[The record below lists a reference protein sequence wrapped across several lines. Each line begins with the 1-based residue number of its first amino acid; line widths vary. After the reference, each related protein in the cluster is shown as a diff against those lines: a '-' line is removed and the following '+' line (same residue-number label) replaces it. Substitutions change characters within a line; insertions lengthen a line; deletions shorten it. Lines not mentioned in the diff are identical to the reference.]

1 MKKITQVITF
11 IMIVVMLFGLGQQQ
25 VNAAD
30 NITKSTVADS
40 ETINNWHAA
49 NAFDDSTKNVGRIWT
64 DKSVSTGDVTLT
76 GRQDEPQSATI
87 KKGADSDFL
96 VGLSALSATAKI
108 VGETTVSLD
117 IVLVLDVSGSMEDP
131 AGLTD
136 RTKRIDRLKEAV
148 NDFIDSSA
156 KENDKSADENK
167 QSRIAVIKFAGEES
181 DKIGNETYRKG
192 QYSYNYTQVVS
203 GYKAYTSS
211 DKSELQNKVNA
222 LRPAGGTLVDN
233 AMELTQKLVN
243 QSKTDEASNE
253 NRKNVKRVVIFF
265 TDGVPA
271 SVSNFDKDVAERA
284 IKSAKSIKKDAD
296 IYTIGIFNNADAKIT
311 GHTGDGE
318 WTDIEKANAFM
329 HGLSSNYP
337 NAESYDNL
345 GTRAKDSNGNDATYY
360 KATDASSLKDIFNQI
375 GDEIISSAQ
384 SPTEVGKGEN
394 PSQAGYITI
403 TDQLGDYMQ
412 VDDINT
418 LVYANKLF
426 TDAKVSETTDNNK
439 KIVTYT
445 FKEDIP
451 DTNHV
456 YPEGNLKDIRITV
469 EKTIE
474 DDQLQTGDIVTVQIP
489 ANLIPLRYYEVNR
502 DGSMSIDETYPMRL
516 FYDVSL
522 KDGVADKLKNPDAQ
536 MKTYINANKNEN
548 NQVYFYSN
556 QYDKTQSGGES
567 GGVGAYVKFVP
578 AATNDFYYFQN
589 DTVLYTDEACKN
601 SVTDSIDT
609 SGAAMYYYQRDY
621 YEQGNNGKAV
631 SRSNTVMIPGNSN
644 LLLGNYAKK
653 NAAGEYYIPAGTPR
667 TTSLS
672 SFAEDK
678 AEESNV
684 TGTASQSIKPVWN
697 NQDKSVTAY
706 LGNNGRLAVAVPDAP
721 VTLTGD
727 TALRGTKTLTGRD
740 MKENEA
746 FEFTLTAG
754 DDNTQTAIQDG
765 AVTIAENGDIAVVAG
780 AKDGE
785 TKEIQFGDVTF
796 TKTGTYTFDIKEN
809 VPQTQAGG
817 MTYDAHTTKV
827 TVNVVRDTEDF
838 AKLKASVSYNSVTAG
853 IATDKATFEN
863 SYSSSTEAE
872 GGTSAEVMANKI
884 LNGRPL
890 KAGEFQ
896 FKLATRPTNGSN
908 GTVIQEKQNQENGN
922 ISFDSLKYK
931 TSNTA
936 AGDTAIILSQAVRD
950 GYAEKSTDQNGNTVY
965 TLKYRIYEEA
975 AEGTLPNGVS
985 AVTNFYDFTVTV
997 TDNGNGTLTAVTN
1010 YPEGKGKFEFV
1021 NQYGASGVP
1030 MEITGSKTLS
1040 YEEGLIPDSITGKFT
1055 FTLEALTEGTPMPE
1069 NTTAVNDAA
1078 GNVNFGQITFSL
1090 SQLEGVPMD
1099 GNGTRTKEFEYKV
1112 TESGN
1117 VSGVTNDTGAST
1129 GKTFNLTLHDDG
1141 EGTLTVTRNPA
1152 EEPLFSF
1159 TNTYNVSELSSSVTD
1174 QVKVNKSLTG
1184 KELKE
1189 KEFRF
1194 ELLEGSSVIATGT
1207 NDADGN
1213 VAFDKITYTKPGNHL
1228 YMVREVNQGETGIT
1242 YDDQTYMIHTKI
1254 TDNGDGTL
1262 KAEHQVLAGI
1272 GEDDQMIPAEGN
1284 AIIFQNSYK
1293 AEPANITIEAV
1304 KKLEGGTLKEGQF
1317 TFQLKDKDGK
1327 AAAEVKNKKDG
1338 AVRFENLTFDSEGTY
1353 EYTISE
1359 VNDKQTDVTYDE
1371 NVYKLTVSVTD
1382 DGSGVLSAKVSGDKA
1397 IFTNIYKATDAK
1409 TDQKTDID
1417 TKPKTP
1423 TTDAKTD
1430 SKTDIDTKSKTP
1442 TTDAKDKAPET
1453 GDSSCMALYLVLM
1466 GIAAMSGALVLRKKN
1481 K

>member
-1 MKKITQVITF
+1 MKKITQVVTF
-11 IMIVVMLFGLGQQQ
+11 IMIAVMLFGLGQQQ

-40 ETINNWHAA
+40 ETINNWHDA
-49 NAFDDSTKNVGRIWT
+49 NALNDSTKNVGRIWA
-64 DKSVSTGDVTLT
+64 DKSVSTGNFILT
-76 GRQDEPQSATI
+76 SRQNESQSATI
-87 KKGADSDFL
+87 MKSVDSDFL
-96 VGLSALSATAKI
+96 VGLSALSSTAKI
-108 VGETTVSLD
+108 VGETTVPLD
-117 IVLVLDVSGSMEDP
+117 IVLVLDVSGSMDDP

-136 RTKRIDRLKEAV
+136 LTKRIVRLKEAV

-156 KENDKSADENK
+156 KENDKRADENK

-192 QYSYNYTQVVS
+192 QYWYNYTQVVS

-222 LRPAGGTLVDN
+222 LKPAGGTLADN
-233 AMELTQKLVN
+233 AMELTQKLVK

-284 IKSAKSIKKDAD
+284 IKSAKLIKKDTD

-318 WTDIEKANAFM
+318 WTDTEKANAFM

-360 KATDASSLKDIFNQI
+360 KATDASSLKDIFTQI

-384 SPTEVGKGEN
+384 SPTEVGQGEN

-403 TDQLGDYMQ
+403 TDQLGNYMQ

-418 LVYANKLF
+418 LVYANQLF
-426 TDAKVSETTDNNK
+426 TDANKSETTENNK

-451 DTNHV
+451 ETNHV
-456 YPEGNLKDIRITV
+456 YPEGNLQDIRIKV
-469 EKTIE
+469 EKTIG
-474 DDQLQTGDIVTVQIP
+474 DDQLQTGDLVTVQIP

-502 DGSMSIDETYPMRL
+502 DGSMSIDETYPMHL

-522 KDGVADKLKNPDAQ
+522 KAGVADELKNPDAQ
-536 MKTYINANKNEN
+536 MKAYINANKNEN

-556 QYDKTQSGGES
+556 QYDKTQSKEES
-567 GGVGAYVKFVP
+567 GGAGAYARFVP

-601 SVTDSIDT
+601 PVKTDIDT
-609 SGAAMYYYQRDY
+609 SGAATYYYQRDY
-621 YEQGNNGKAV
+621 YELGSDGKAV
-631 SRSNTVMIPGNSN
+631 SRSNTVTISGNSN

-678 AEESNV
+678 AEGSNV
-684 TGTASQSIKPVWN
+684 TGTASQFIKPVWN

-754 DDNTQTAIQDG
+754 DENTQTAIQDG
-765 AVTIAENGDIAVVAG
+765 AVTIAQNGDKAVVADG
-780 AKDGE
+780 KDGE
-785 TKEIQFGDVTF
+785 TKEFQFEDVTF
-796 TKTGTYTFDIKEN
+796 TKAGTYTFDIKEN
-809 VPQTQAGG
+809 VPQTKSGG
-817 MTYDAHTTKV
+817 MTYDTHTAKATV
-827 TVNVVRDTEDF
+827 TVERDTENF
-838 AKLKASVSYNSVTAG
+838 GKLEASVSYNNGTAG
-853 IATDKATFEN
+853 TATDKAVFEN

-872 GGTSAEVMANKI
+872 GGTSTEINANKI
-884 LNGRPL
+884 LNGRPM
-890 KAGEFQ
+890 KAGEFK
-896 FKLATRPTNGSN
+896 FKLATHPTNGSN

-922 ISFDSLKYK
+922 ISFDLLKYK

-936 AGDTAIILSQAVRD
+936 AGDTAIVLSQAVSD
-950 GYAEKSTDQNGNTVY
+950 GYAEKSTDQNDNTVY
-965 TLKYRIYEEA
+965 TLNYRIYEEA

-985 AVTNFYDFTVTV
+985 AVKNSYDFTVTV
-997 TDNGNGTLTAVTN
+997 TDNGNGTLKAVAN
-1010 YPEGKGKFEFV
+1010 YPEGKDEFEFV
-1021 NQYGASGVP
+1021 NQYGASSVP
-1030 MEITGSKTLS
+1030 VEITGSKTLS
-1040 YEEGLIPDSITGKFT
+1040 YEEGLTPDSIAGKFT
-1055 FTLEALTEGTPMPE
+1055 FTLEALTEGAPMPE
-1069 NTTAVNDAA
+1069 NTTAVNDVS

-1090 SQLEGVPMD
+1090 IQLEGVTPD
-1099 GNGTRTKEFEYKV
+1099 ENGTRTKEFEYKV

-1129 GKTFNLTLHDDG
+1129 GKTFKLILHDDG
-1141 EGTLTVTRNPA
+1141 EGTLIVTRNPA
-1152 EEPLFSF
+1152 EGPLFSF

-1184 KELKE
+1184 RELRDG
-1189 KEFRF
+1189 EFQF

-1207 NDADGN
+1207 NDEDGN
-1213 VAFDKITYTKPGNHL
+1213 VTFDKITYTKPGNHL
-1228 YMVREVNQGETGIT
+1228 YTVREVNQGETGMT
-1242 YDDQTYMIHTKI
+1242 YDDQTYMIYTMI

-1262 KAEHQVLAGI
+1262 KGEHQVLAGI
-1272 GEDDQMIPAEGN
+1272 VEDDQMLPAEGN
-1284 AIIFQNSYK
+1284 AITFQNSYK
-1293 AEPANITIEAV
+1293 AEPANVTIEAI

-1327 AAAEVKNKKDG
+1327 AITEVENKEDG
-1338 AVRFENLTFDSEGTY
+1338 AIRFENLTFDSEGTY

-1359 VNDKQTDVTYDE
+1359 VNDKQTGVTYDE

-1382 DGSGVLSAKVSGDKA
+1382 DGSGVLSAKVSGDEA
-1397 IFTNIYKATDAK
+1397 IFTNHCKATDA
-1409 TDQKTDID
+1409 KTDID
-1417 TKPKTP
+1417 TKPKAP
-1423 TTDAKTD
+1423 A
-1430 SKTDIDTKSKTP
+1430 S
-1442 TTDAKDKAPET
+1442 DAKDKVPET
-1453 GDSSCMALYLVLM
+1453 GDSSSMALYLVLM
-1466 GIAAMSGALVLRKKN
+1466 GIAAMSGALVLRRKN

>member
-1 MKKITQVITF
+1 MKKITQVVTF

-40 ETINNWHAA
+40 ETINNWHDV
-49 NAFDDSTKNVGRIWT
+49 NALDDSTKNVGRIWT
-64 DKSVSTGDVTLT
+64 DKSVSTVDVTLT
-76 GRQDEPQSATI
+76 GRQNESQSATI
-87 KKGADSDFL
+87 TKSADSDFL
-96 VGLSALSATAKI
+96 VGLSALSSTAKI
-108 VGETTVSLD
+108 VGQTTVPLD
-117 IVLVLDVSGSMEDP
+117 IVLVLDVSGSMDDP
-131 AGLTD
+131 AGPTGGK
-136 RTKRIDRLKEAV
+136 KRIDRLKEAV

-156 KENDKSADENK
+156 KENDKRADVNK
-167 QSRIAVIKFAGEES
+167 QSRIAVVKFAGDKS
-181 DKIGNETYRKG
+181 DKVGDDTYKKLG
-192 QYSYNYTQVVS
+192 YTYNHTQVVS
-203 GYKAYTSS
+203 EYKAYTSR
-211 DKSELQNKVNA
+211 DKSELQKKVNA
-222 LRPAGGTLVDN
+222 LKPAGATMADN
-233 AMELTQKLVN
+233 AMNLTQKLVN

-265 TDGVPA
+265 TDGMPA
-271 SVSNFDKDVAERA
+271 SVSGFDKDVAESA
-284 IKSAKSIKKDAD
+284 IKTAKSIKKDAD

-345 GTRAKDSNGNDATYY
+345 GTRAKDTNGNDATYY
-360 KATDASSLKDIFNQI
+360 KATDASRLKDIFTQI

-384 SPTEVGKGEN
+384 SPTEVGQGEN

-403 TDQLGDYMQ
+403 TDQLGNYMQ

-418 LVYANKLF
+418 LVYANKIF
-426 TDAKVSETTDNNK
+426 TDAKVSETTENNK
-439 KIVTYT
+439 KIVTYS

-451 DTNHV
+451 ETNHV
-456 YPEGNLKDIRITV
+456 YPEGNLQDIRITV

-474 DDQLQTGDIVTVQIP
+474 DDQLQTGDLVTVQIP

-522 KDGVADKLKNPDAQ
+522 KAGVADKLKNPDAK
-536 MKTYINANKNEN
+536 MKAYINSNKNEN

-556 QYDKTQSGGES
+556 QYDNTQSGGES
-567 GGVGAYVKFVP
+567 GGAGAYTRFVP
-578 AATNDFYYFQN
+578 AATNGFYYFQN
-589 DTVLYTDEACKN
+589 DAPLYTDEACKN
-601 SVTDSIDT
+601 PVKTDLDT
-609 SGAAMYYYQRDY
+609 SGATTYYYQQDY
-621 YEQGNNGKAV
+621 YELGDNGKAV

-653 NAAGEYYIPAGTPR
+653 NAAGEYYIPAGTPS

-672 SFAEDK
+672 YFAEDK
-678 AEESNV
+678 ADGANV
-684 TGTASQSIKPVWN
+684 TGTATQSIKPVWN

-706 LGNNGRLAVAVPDAP
+706 LGNNGRLAVGVPDAP

-727 TALRGTKTLTGRD
+727 TAIRGTKTLTGRD

-765 AVTIAENGDIAVVAG
+765 AVTIAENGEKAVVAG

-785 TKEIQFGDVTF
+785 TKEFQFGDVTF
-796 TKTGTYTFDIKEN
+796 TKAGTYTFDIREN

-827 TVNVVRDTEDF
+827 IVTVVRDTEDF
-838 AKLKASVSYNSVTAG
+838 AKLKASVSYNSGTAG
-853 IATDKATFEN
+853 IAADKATFEN

-896 FKLATRPTNGSN
+896 FKLATRPINGSN
-908 GTVIQEKQNQENGN
+908 GTVIQEKQNQENGK

-931 TSNTA
+931 TSNIA
-936 AGDTAIILSQAVRD
+936 AGDTAIVLSQAARD

-965 TLKYRIYEEA
+965 TLNYRIYEEA
-975 AEGTLPNGVS
+975 AEGTLPNGLS
-985 AVTNFYDFTVTV
+985 AVKNSYDFTVTV

-1010 YPEGKGKFEFV
+1010 YPEGKDEFEFV
-1021 NQYGASGVP
+1021 NQYGASSVP
-1030 MEITGSKTLS
+1030 VEITGSKTLS
-1040 YEEGLIPDSITGKFT
+1040 YEEGLTPDTITGMFT
-1055 FTLEALTEGTPMPE
+1055 FTLDALTEGAPMPE
-1069 NTTAVNDAA
+1069 NTTTVNDAA

-1090 SQLEGVPMD
+1090 SQLEGVAPD
-1099 GNGTRTKEFEYKV
+1099 ENGTRTKEFEYKV
-1112 TESGN
+1112 TEFGN
-1117 VSGVTNDTGAST
+1117 IAGVTNDTGAST
-1129 GKTFNLTLHDDG
+1129 GKTFKLILHDDG

-1152 EEPLFSF
+1152 EGPLFSF

-1184 KELKE
+1184 RELRDG
-1189 KEFRF
+1189 EFQF

-1207 NDADGN
+1207 NDVDGN
-1213 VAFDKITYTKPGNHL
+1213 VTFDKITYTKPGNHR
-1228 YMVREVNQGETGIT
+1228 YTVREVNQGETGIT
-1242 YDDQTYMIHTKI
+1242 YDDQTYMIYTMI

-1262 KAEHQVLAGI
+1262 KAEHQVLAEI
-1272 GEDDQMIPAEGN
+1272 VEDDHMDPEKEN
-1284 AIIFQNSYK
+1284 AITFQNSYK
-1293 AEPANITIEAV
+1293 AEPANVTIEAV

-1327 AAAEVKNKKDG
+1327 AVAEVKNKKDG
-1338 AVRFENLTFDSEGTY
+1338 AIRFENLTFDSEGTY

-1359 VNDKQTDVTYDE
+1359 VNDKQTGVTYDE

-1382 DGSGVLSAKVSGDKA
+1382 DGSGVLSAKVSSDKA
-1397 IFTNIYKATDAK
+1397 IFTNHYKATDAK
-1409 TDQKTDID
+1409 TDID
-1417 TKPKTP
+1417 TKPKAP
-1423 TTDAKTD
+1423 D
-1430 SKTDIDTKSKTP
+1430 S
-1442 TTDAKDKAPET
+1442 DAKDKVPKT
-1453 GDSSCMALYLVLM
+1453 GDSSSMALYLVLM
-1466 GIAAMSGALVLRKKN
+1466 GIAAMSGALVLRRKN

>member
-1 MKKITQVITF
+1 MKKITQVVTF
-11 IMIVVMLFGLGQQQ
+11 IMIVAMLFGLGRQQ

-40 ETINNWHAA
+40 VTINNWHEA
-49 NAFDDSTKNVGRIWT
+49 NALDDSTKNVGRIWT

-76 GRQDEPQSATI
+76 GRQSESQSATI
-87 KKGADSDFL
+87 TKGADSDFL
-96 VGLSALSATAKI
+96 VGLSALSSTAKI
-108 VGETTVSLD
+108 VGETTVPLD
-117 IVLVLDVSGSMEDP
+117 IVLVLDVSGSMFDP

-156 KENDKSADENK
+156 KENDKRADENK

-181 DKIGNETYRKG
+181 DKIGNETYRQG

-203 GYKAYTSS
+203 GYKAYTSR
-211 DKSELQNKVNA
+211 DKSELQEKVNA
-222 LRPAGGTLVDN
+222 LKPAGATLADN
-233 AMELTQKLVN
+233 AMNLAQKLVN
-243 QSKTDEASNE
+243 QSKTDEASNAD
-253 NRKNVKRVVIFF
+253 RKNVKRIVIFF

-284 IKSAKSIKKDAD
+284 IKSAKSIKKYAD
-296 IYTIGIFNNADAKIT
+296 IYTIGIFANADEKIS

-345 GTRAKDSNGNDATYY
+345 GIRAKDSKGKETAYY
-360 KATDASSLKDIFNQI
+360 KATDASSLKDIFTQI
-375 GDEIISSAQ
+375 GDDIISSAQ
-384 SPTEVGKGEN
+384 SPTEVGQGEN
-394 PSQAGYITI
+394 PSQAGYIII

-426 TDAKVSETTDNNK
+426 TDADRSETTENNK

-451 DTNHV
+451 DSNHV

-469 EKTIE
+469 EKTIG
-474 DDQLQTGDIVTVQIP
+474 DDQLQTGDLVTVQIP

-522 KDGVADKLKNPDAQ
+522 KAGVTDKLKNPDVQ
-536 MKTYINANKNEN
+536 MKAYINANKNEN

-567 GGVGAYVKFVP
+567 VGVGAYARFVP
-578 AATNDFYYFQN
+578 AATNNFYYFQN
-589 DTVLYTDEACKN
+589 DTVLYTDEACENPVK
-601 SVTDSIDT
+601 TDINT

-621 YEQGNNGKAV
+621 YELGNNGKAV

-678 AEESNV
+678 AEGSNV

-706 LGNNGRLAVAVPDAP
+706 LGNNGRLAVAVPDVP

-780 AKDGE
+780 AKDSE
-785 TKEIQFGDVTF
+785 TKEFQFGDVTF
-796 TKTGTYTFDIKEN
+796 TKAGTYTFDIKEN
-809 VPQTQAGG
+809 VPQTQAEG
-817 MTYDAHTTKV
+817 MTYDMHTTKV
-827 TVNVVRDTEDF
+827 TVNVVLDTEDF
-838 AKLKASVSYNSVTAG
+838 AKLKASVSYNSDTAG
-853 IATDKATFEN
+853 IAADKAAFAN

-872 GGTSAEVMANKI
+872 GGTSAEVKANKI

-896 FKLATRPTNGSN
+896 FKLTTRPTNGSN

-936 AGDTAIILSQAVRD
+936 AGDTAIVLSQAVRD

-965 TLKYRIYEEA
+965 TLNYRIYEEA

-985 AVTNFYDFTVTV
+985 AVTNFYDFTVTA

-1010 YPEGKGKFEFV
+1010 YPEGKDKFEFV

-1040 YEEGLIPDSITGKFT
+1040 YEEGLTPDSITGKFT
-1055 FTLEALTEGTPMPE
+1055 FTLEALTEGAPMPE
-1069 NTTAVNDAA
+1069 NATIVNDAA
-1078 GNVNFGQITFSL
+1078 GNVNFGQISFEL
-1090 SQLEGVPMD
+1090 SQLEDVTPD
-1099 GNGTRTKEFEYKV
+1099 ENGTRTKEFEYKV

-1117 VSGVTNDTGAST
+1117 VSGVANDTGAST
-1129 GKTFNLTLHDDG
+1129 GKNFKLTLHDDG

-1152 EEPLFSF
+1152 EGPLFSF
-1159 TNTYNVSELSSSVTD
+1159 TNTYNVNELLSSVTD

-1184 KELKE
+1184 RELRDG
-1189 KEFRF
+1189 EFQY

-1213 VAFDKITYTKPGNHL
+1213 VTFDKITYTKPGNHL

-1284 AIIFQNSYK
+1284 AITFQNSYK

-1338 AVRFENLTFDSEGTY
+1338 AIRFENLTFESEGTY

-1359 VNDKQTDVTYDE
+1359 VNDKQTGVTYDE

-1382 DGSGVLSAKVSGDKA
+1382 DGNGVLSAKVSGDKA

-1417 TKPKTP
+1417 TKPKAP
-1423 TTDAKTD
+1423 T
-1430 SKTDIDTKSKTP
+1430 S
-1442 TTDAKDKAPET
+1442 DAKDKVPET

-1466 GIAAMSGALVLRKKN
+1466 VIAAMSGALVLRRKN

>member
-1 MKKITQVITF
+1 MKKITQVVTF

-40 ETINNWHAA
+40 ETINNWHDV
-49 NAFDDSTKNVGRIWT
+49 NALDDSTKNVGRIWT
-64 DKSVSTGDVTLT
+64 DKSVSTVDVTLT
-76 GRQDEPQSATI
+76 GRQNESQSATI
-87 KKGADSDFL
+87 TKSADSDFL
-96 VGLSALSATAKI
+96 VGLSALSSTAKI
-108 VGETTVSLD
+108 VGQTTVPLD
-117 IVLVLDVSGSMEDP
+117 IVLVLDVSGSMDDS
-131 AGLTD
+131 AGPTGGK
-136 RTKRIDRLKEAV
+136 KRIDRLKEAV

-156 KENDKSADENK
+156 KENDKRADVNK
-167 QSRIAVIKFAGEES
+167 QSRIAVVKFAGDKS
-181 DKIGNETYRKG
+181 DKVGDDTYKKLG
-192 QYSYNYTQVVS
+192 YTYNHTQVVS
-203 GYKAYTSS
+203 EYKAYTSR
-211 DKSELQNKVNA
+211 DKSELQKKVNA
-222 LRPAGGTLVDN
+222 LKPAGATMADN
-233 AMELTQKLVN
+233 AMNLTQKLVN

-265 TDGVPA
+265 TDGMPA
-271 SVSNFDKDVAERA
+271 SVSGFDKDVAESA
-284 IKSAKSIKKDAD
+284 IKTAKSIKKDAD

-345 GTRAKDSNGNDATYY
+345 GTRAKDTNGNDATYY
-360 KATDASSLKDIFNQI
+360 KATDASRLKDIFTQI

-384 SPTEVGKGEN
+384 SPTEVGQGEN

-403 TDQLGDYMQ
+403 TDQLGNYMQ

-418 LVYANKLF
+418 LVYANKIF
-426 TDAKVSETTDNNK
+426 TDAKVSETTENNK
-439 KIVTYT
+439 KIVTYS

-451 DTNHV
+451 ETNHV
-456 YPEGNLKDIRITV
+456 YPEGNLQDIRITV

-474 DDQLQTGDIVTVQIP
+474 DDQLQTGDLVTVQIP

-522 KDGVADKLKNPDAQ
+522 KAGVADKLKNPDAK
-536 MKTYINANKNEN
+536 MKAYINSNKNEN

-556 QYDKTQSGGES
+556 QYDNTQSGGES
-567 GGVGAYVKFVP
+567 GGAGAYTRFVP
-578 AATNDFYYFQN
+578 AATNGFYYFQN
-589 DTVLYTDEACKN
+589 DAPLYTDEACKN
-601 SVTDSIDT
+601 PVKTDLDT
-609 SGAAMYYYQRDY
+609 SGATTYYYQQDY
-621 YEQGNNGKAV
+621 YELGDNGKAV

-653 NAAGEYYIPAGTPR
+653 NAAGEYYIPAGTPS

-672 SFAEDK
+672 YFAEDK
-678 AEESNV
+678 ADGANV
-684 TGTASQSIKPVWN
+684 TGTATQSIKPVWN

-706 LGNNGRLAVAVPDAP
+706 LGNNGRLAVGVPDAP

-727 TALRGTKTLTGRD
+727 TAIRGTKTLTGRD

-765 AVTIAENGDIAVVAG
+765 AVTIAENGEKAVVAG

-785 TKEIQFGDVTF
+785 TKEFQFGDVTF
-796 TKTGTYTFDIKEN
+796 TKAGTYTFDIREN

-827 TVNVVRDTEDF
+827 IVTVVRDTEDF
-838 AKLKASVSYNSVTAG
+838 AKLKASVSYNSGTAG
-853 IATDKATFEN
+853 IAADKATFEN

-896 FKLATRPTNGSN
+896 FKLATRPINGSN
-908 GTVIQEKQNQENGN
+908 GTVIQEKQNQENGK

-931 TSNTA
+931 TSNIA
-936 AGDTAIILSQAVRD
+936 AGDTAIVLSQAARD

-965 TLKYRIYEEA
+965 TLNYRIYEEA
-975 AEGTLPNGVS
+975 AEGTLPNGLS
-985 AVTNFYDFTVTV
+985 AVKNSYDFTVTV

-1010 YPEGKGKFEFV
+1010 YPEGKDEFEFL
-1021 NQYGASGVP
+1021 NQYGASSVP
-1030 MEITGSKTLS
+1030 VEITGSKTLS
-1040 YEEGLIPDSITGKFT
+1040 YEEGLTPDTITGMFT
-1055 FTLEALTEGTPMPE
+1055 FTLDALTEGAPMPE
-1069 NTTAVNDAA
+1069 NTTTVNDAA

-1090 SQLEGVPMD
+1090 SQLEGVAPD
-1099 GNGTRTKEFEYKV
+1099 ENGTRTKEFEYKV
-1112 TESGN
+1112 TEFGN
-1117 VSGVTNDTGAST
+1117 IAGVTNDTGAST
-1129 GKTFNLTLHDDG
+1129 GKTFKLILHDDG

-1152 EEPLFSF
+1152 EGPLFSF

-1184 KELKE
+1184 RELRDG
-1189 KEFRF
+1189 EFQF
-1194 ELLEGSSVIATGT
+1194 ELLEGSSVSATGT
-1207 NDADGN
+1207 NDVDGN
-1213 VAFDKITYTKPGNHL
+1213 VTFDKITYTKPGNHR
-1228 YMVREVNQGETGIT
+1228 YTVREVNQGETGIT
-1242 YDDQTYMIHTKI
+1242 YDDQTYMIYTMI

-1262 KAEHQVLAGI
+1262 KAEHQVLAEI
-1272 GEDDQMIPAEGN
+1272 VEDDHMDPEKEN
-1284 AIIFQNSYK
+1284 AITFQNSYK
-1293 AEPANITIEAV
+1293 AEPANVTIEAV

-1327 AAAEVKNKKDG
+1327 AVAEVKNKKDG
-1338 AVRFENLTFDSEGTY
+1338 AIRFENLTFDSEGTY

-1359 VNDKQTDVTYDE
+1359 VNDKQTGVTYDE

-1382 DGSGVLSAKVSGDKA
+1382 DGSGVLSAKVSSDKA
-1397 IFTNIYKATDAK
+1397 IFTNHYKATDAK
-1409 TDQKTDID
+1409 TDID
-1417 TKPKTP
+1417 TKPKAP
-1423 TTDAKTD
+1423 D
-1430 SKTDIDTKSKTP
+1430 S
-1442 TTDAKDKAPET
+1442 DAKDKVPKT
-1453 GDSSCMALYLVLM
+1453 GDSSSMALYLVLM
-1466 GIAAMSGALVLRKKN
+1466 GIAAMSGALVLRRKN

>member
-1 MKKITQVITF
+1 MKKITQVVTF

-40 ETINNWHAA
+40 ETINNWHDV
-49 NAFDDSTKNVGRIWT
+49 NALDDSTKNVGRIWT
-64 DKSVSTGDVTLT
+64 DKSVSTVDVTLT
-76 GRQDEPQSATI
+76 GRQNESQSATI
-87 KKGADSDFL
+87 TKSADSDFL
-96 VGLSALSATAKI
+96 VGLSALSSTAKI
-108 VGETTVSLD
+108 VGQTTVPLD
-117 IVLVLDVSGSMEDP
+117 IVLVLDVSGSMDDP
-131 AGLTD
+131 AGPTGGK
-136 RTKRIDRLKEAV
+136 KRIDRLKEAV

-156 KENDKSADENK
+156 KENDKRADVNK
-167 QSRIAVIKFAGEES
+167 QSRIAVVKFAGDKS
-181 DKIGNETYRKG
+181 DKVGDDTYKKLG
-192 QYSYNYTQVVS
+192 YTYNHTQVVS
-203 GYKAYTSS
+203 EYKAYTSR
-211 DKSELQNKVNA
+211 DKSELQKKVNA
-222 LRPAGGTLVDN
+222 LKPAGATMADN
-233 AMELTQKLVN
+233 AMNLTQKLVN

-265 TDGVPA
+265 TDGMPA
-271 SVSNFDKDVAERA
+271 SVSGFDKDVAESA
-284 IKSAKSIKKDAD
+284 IKTAKSIKKDAD

-345 GTRAKDSNGNDATYY
+345 GTRAKDTNGNDATYY
-360 KATDASSLKDIFNQI
+360 KAKDASRLKDIFTQI

-384 SPTEVGKGEN
+384 SPTEVGQGEN

-403 TDQLGDYMQ
+403 TDQLGNYMQ

-418 LVYANKLF
+418 LVYANKIF
-426 TDAKVSETTDNNK
+426 TDAKVSETTENNK
-439 KIVTYT
+439 KIVTYS

-451 DTNHV
+451 ETNHV
-456 YPEGNLKDIRITV
+456 YPEGNLQDIRITV

-474 DDQLQTGDIVTVQIP
+474 DDQLQTGDLVTVQIP

-522 KDGVADKLKNPDAQ
+522 KAGVADKLKNPDAK
-536 MKTYINANKNEN
+536 MKAYINSNKNEN

-556 QYDKTQSGGES
+556 QYDNTQSGGES
-567 GGVGAYVKFVP
+567 GGAGAYTRFVP
-578 AATNDFYYFQN
+578 AATNGFYYFQN
-589 DTVLYTDEACKN
+589 DAPLYTDEACKN
-601 SVTDSIDT
+601 PVKTDLDT
-609 SGAAMYYYQRDY
+609 SGATTYYYQQDY
-621 YEQGNNGKAV
+621 YELGDNGKAV

-653 NAAGEYYIPAGTPR
+653 NAAGEYYIPAGTPS

-672 SFAEDK
+672 YFAEDK
-678 AEESNV
+678 ADGANV
-684 TGTASQSIKPVWN
+684 TGTATQSIKPVWN

-706 LGNNGRLAVAVPDAP
+706 LGNNGRLAVGVPDAP

-727 TALRGTKTLTGRD
+727 TAIRGTKTLTGRD

-765 AVTIAENGDIAVVAG
+765 AVTIAENGEKAVVAG

-785 TKEIQFGDVTF
+785 TKEFQFGDVTF
-796 TKTGTYTFDIKEN
+796 TKAGTYTFDIREN

-827 TVNVVRDTEDF
+827 IVTVVRDTEDF
-838 AKLKASVSYNSVTAG
+838 AKLKASVSYNSGTAG
-853 IATDKATFEN
+853 IAADKATFEN

-896 FKLATRPTNGSN
+896 FKLATRPINGSN
-908 GTVIQEKQNQENGN
+908 GTVIQEKQNQENGK

-931 TSNTA
+931 TSNIA
-936 AGDTAIILSQAVRD
+936 AGDTAIVLSQAARD

-965 TLKYRIYEEA
+965 TLNYRIYEEA
-975 AEGTLPNGVS
+975 AEGTLPNGLS
-985 AVTNFYDFTVTV
+985 AVKNSYDFTVTV

-1010 YPEGKGKFEFV
+1010 YPEGKDEFEFV
-1021 NQYGASGVP
+1021 NQYGASSVP
-1030 MEITGSKTLS
+1030 VEITGSKTLS
-1040 YEEGLIPDSITGKFT
+1040 YEEGLTPDTITGMFT
-1055 FTLEALTEGTPMPE
+1055 FTLDALTEGAPMPE
-1069 NTTAVNDAA
+1069 NTTTVNDAA
-1078 GNVNFGQITFSL
+1078 GNVNFGQISFSL
-1090 SQLEGVPMD
+1090 SQLEGVASD
-1099 GNGTRTKEFEYKV
+1099 ENGTRTKEFEYKV
-1112 TESGN
+1112 TEFGN
-1117 VSGVTNDTGAST
+1117 IAGVTNDTGAST
-1129 GKTFNLTLHDDG
+1129 GKTFKLILHDDG

-1152 EEPLFSF
+1152 EGPLFSF

-1184 KELKE
+1184 RELRDG
-1189 KEFRF
+1189 EFQF

-1207 NDADGN
+1207 NDVDGN
-1213 VAFDKITYTKPGNHL
+1213 VTFDKITYTKPGNHR
-1228 YMVREVNQGETGIT
+1228 YTVREVNQGETGIT
-1242 YDDQTYMIHTKI
+1242 YDDQTYMIYTMI

-1262 KAEHQVLAGI
+1262 KAEHQVLAEI
-1272 GEDDQMIPAEGN
+1272 VEDDHMDPEKEN
-1284 AIIFQNSYK
+1284 AITFQNSYK
-1293 AEPANITIEAV
+1293 AEPANVTIEAV

-1327 AAAEVKNKKDG
+1327 AVAEVKNKKDG
-1338 AVRFENLTFDSEGTY
+1338 AIRFENLTFDSEGTY

-1359 VNDKQTDVTYDE
+1359 VNDKQTGVTYDE

-1382 DGSGVLSAKVSGDKA
+1382 DGSGVLSAKVSSDKA
-1397 IFTNIYKATDAK
+1397 IFTNHYKATDAK
-1409 TDQKTDID
+1409 TDID
-1417 TKPKTP
+1417 TKPKAP
-1423 TTDAKTD
+1423 D
-1430 SKTDIDTKSKTP
+1430 S
-1442 TTDAKDKAPET
+1442 DAKDKVPKT
-1453 GDSSCMALYLVLM
+1453 GDSSSMALYLVLM
-1466 GIAAMSGALVLRKKN
+1466 GIAAMSGALVLRRKN